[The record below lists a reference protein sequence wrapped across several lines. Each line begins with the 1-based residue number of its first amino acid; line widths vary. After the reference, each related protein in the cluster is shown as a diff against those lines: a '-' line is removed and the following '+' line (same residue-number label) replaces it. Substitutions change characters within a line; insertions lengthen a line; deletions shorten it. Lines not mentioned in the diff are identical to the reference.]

1 MRLEGKGRAGG
12 RAWLESQTM
21 FAIRGPPSV
30 HHPMVASDPGVC
42 LRNQIH
48 SPLHLFGRHAMA
60 VTQDACHPG
69 GTRVDDQY
77 LLMAGSPAECI
88 EVISSGQV
96 GSLQAIG
103 VRRGGRA
110 G

>member
-1 MRLEGKGRAGG
+1 MQVGGPGSNRKRCLRYVGRL
-12 RAWLESQTM
+12 T
-21 FAIRGPPSV
+21 V
-30 HHPMVASDPGVC
+30 HHPMVASDLAVW
-42 LRNQIH
+42 LRYQIH

-69 GTRVDDQY
+69 GTPVEDQY
-77 LLMAGSPAECI
+77 LLMAGSPADCI